1 MSDQGAE
8 MRDLVVEECHDK
20 MRKAVEH
27 LKSEFG
33 GVRTGRAS
41 SALVDKLK
49 VDYYGTDTALQQL
62 ASFSVPEP
70 RVLVISPYDKS
81 SMKGIERAIQTS
93 DLGITPNNDGSVI
106 RLVFPEL
113 TQERRRELVKVV
125 KSRAEEARVAVR
137 NVRRQARH
145 DLEGLA
151 KDGDLSDDDLKR
163 TEDGLE
169 KHTKGV
175 VAEVDQ
181 LLAKKEQ
188 ELLEV

>member
-1 MSDQGAE
+1 VSDQGEE
-8 MRDLVVEECHDK
+8 MRAMVVEECRDK
-20 MRKAVEH
+20 MRKAVTH
-27 LKSEFG
+27 LKGEFG

-41 SALVDKLK
+41 AALVEKLK
-49 VDYYGTDTALQQL
+49 VDYYGSDTPLQQL

-81 SMKGIERAIQTS
+81 SMKGIERAIQGS
-93 DLGITPNNDGSVI
+93 DLGITPNSDGAVV

-113 TQERRRELVKVV
+113 TQDRRRDLVKVV
-125 KSRAEEARVAVR
+125 RSRAEEARVAVR
-137 NVRRQARH
+137 NVRREARK

-151 KDGDLSDDDLKR
+151 KDGDLSDDDVKR
-163 TEDGLE
+163 AEDDLE
-169 KHTKGV
+169 KHTRSV
-175 VAEVDQ
+175 VSEVDQ